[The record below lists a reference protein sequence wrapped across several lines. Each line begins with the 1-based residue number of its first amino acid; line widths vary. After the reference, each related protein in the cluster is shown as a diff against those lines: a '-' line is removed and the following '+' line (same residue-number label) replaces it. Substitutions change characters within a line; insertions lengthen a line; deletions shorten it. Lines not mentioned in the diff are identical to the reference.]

1 MKTYL
6 LKSGW
11 IIGLISLFLTACGP
25 PAETTESGDS
35 AAAAPKLIPVEVG
48 LVKTGNM
55 ASTFSYTG
63 DLQPTSELGLV
74 SVVSGVVE
82 EVFVEVGD
90 RVRTGD
96 PILQVVDTTF
106 RAQVKQARSGL
117 TQAQINL
124 NRMRNGP
131 RDEQVSMA
139 EAGLMVAQANL
150 SKLAGGPREEQVQ
163 LAETA
168 VQAAQA
174 QLNSILTVTED
185 ERTLAASNLAQA
197 EAALRLAQA
206 EYDKIKWAGQVGQ
219 LPQSLQ
225 LQQATIAYETA
236 LASYNRQVNPDQSD
250 LAPLQAGIR
259 QAELGLEIAQ
269 TPFVT
274 EDFMLAEA
282 GVKQAEAQLSL
293 AMSPFQP
300 EDFAQAEA
308 GIQQA
313 EAAVALAQF
322 QLDNSI
328 LRAPFDGIVSEVHAS
343 TGAIASPQS
352 PAITLITSDLE
363 IQVEVPEKQISNI
376 YVSQPA
382 AIRVSAYPGEDFPA
396 LITTVS
402 PAADTTSHTF
412 PVTVTPDDQASKLL
426 AGMFADVTVL
436 VDEKVGVVLV
446 PRAAIATINEQSFVF
461 VVSDDEQTVTR
472 QPVTLG
478 LSDARQIEI
487 TSGIN
492 AGDTIVI
499 SGLSSLS
506 DGSAIEIVARSE

>member
-1 MKTYL
+1 MKKYRLKFSL
-6 LKSGW
+6 LA
-11 IIGLISLFLTACGP
+11 LTISLLVTGCGQEN
-25 PAETTESGDS
+25 ATEAGGETGAS
-35 AAAAPKLIPVEVG
+35 PKAIPIEVG
-48 LVKTGNM
+48 LIKTGNI
-55 ASTFSYTG
+55 AATFSYTG
-63 DLQPTSELGLV
+63 DLEPTTELPLV

-90 RVRTGD
+90 RVRAGD
-96 PILQVVDTTF
+96 PILQVQDTTF

-131 RDEQVSMA
+131 RAEQVSMA

-163 LAETA
+163 IAETA

-174 QLNSILTVTED
+174 QLNSILVVTED
-185 ERTLAASNLAQA
+185 ERTLAASSLAQA

-219 LPQSLQ
+219 LPQALQ

-236 LASYNRQVNPDQSD
+236 LAAYNRQVNPDQSD

-259 QAELGLEIAQ
+259 QAQLGLEIAQ
-269 TPFVT
+269 DPFVA

-282 GVKQAEAQLSL
+282 GVKQAEAQLSM
-293 AMSPFQP
+293 AMEPFQD

-308 GIQQA
+308 GISQA
-313 EAAVALAQF
+313 EALVALAQF
-322 QLDNSI
+322 QLDNAI
-328 LRAPFDGIVSEVHAS
+328 LRAPFDGIVSEVNAS
-343 TGAIASPQS
+343 TGSVASPQS
-352 PAITLITSDLE
+352 PAITLITEALE
-363 IQVEVPEKQISNI
+363 IQVEVPESQISNM

-382 AIRVSAYPGEDFPA
+382 AIRVAAYPNVDFPA
-396 LITTVS
+396 LVTAIS

-412 PVTVTPDDQASKLL
+412 PVIITPSDEEGKLM

-436 VDEKVGVVLV
+436 VEEKVGVILV
-446 PRAAIATINEQSFVF
+446 PRAAVATIGNETYVYT
-461 VVSDDEQTVTR
+461 VAGDEKTVTL

-478 LSDARQIEI
+478 LSDARRVEI
-487 TSGIN
+487 TSGVN
-492 AGDTIVI
+492 AGQTIAI
-499 SGLSSLS
+499 SGLSGLS
-506 DGSAIEIVARSE
+506 DGSIIEIVARAE